1 MRARSPDR
9 WEEQQ
14 KTSRDTEDFERRKR
28 AREERHAKQEERRRG
43 SVREATKERERG
55 NGDYE
60 VRRRARAARHARQE
74 DERRRGVRHGMRMP
88 VFSLNNFPPLTRA
101 GNGRRGA
108 PAPRTW
114 A

>member
-28 AREERHAKQEERRRG
+28 AREERHAKQ
-43 SVREATKERERG
+43 EATKERERG